1 MPSEMTLTGRR
12 EEEELGVPDSLPQGC
27 LGRGH
32 GRRVP
37 LLSELV
43 LQRVLPALVPP
54 GLRAA
59 EPQIP
64 LEPLWCPS
72 PAHSHL
78 VTSPS
83 SSLLGDPG
91 LEPSVSCWEPDPS
104 NTAGRSSRH
113 V

>member
-43 LQRVLPALVPP
+43 LQRVLPGLSPRFHSSPCGVPP
-54 GLRAA
+54 
-59 EPQIP
+59 
-64 LEPLWCPS
+64 
-72 PAHSHL
+72 
-78 VTSPS
+78 
-83 SSLLGDPG
+83 LLTHT
-91 LEPSVSCWEPDPS
+91 L
-104 NTAGRSSRH
+104 
-113 V
+113 